1 MSPPTTVLK
10 VAAGSFD
17 DRLVRALAE
26 DEERVAFWRR
36 HTVSGVA
43 LCVGLPA
50 IIATRTWM
58 SPAAPNGV
66 WTLLLCAVVAL
77 SAPLLLFVPVERLVR
92 HPRGRIF
99 FDTWEAAGIGLVI
112 AFCLLDGGADSPYA
126 LFLFVLLAHAALAY
140 PPVGVALA
148 GSTIVAGYLAVGL
161 ADGGV
166 PAEDLVVGA
175 LALVAAVATCAFASA
190 NHVRVYQR
198 TAAYAQE
205 IATLAERDGL
215 TGTLNHRAFHARLQ
229 DEVRRAAADS
239 PVSLLLVDVD
249 SFKTVNDTFGHP
261 AGDGVLQMVGRVLT
275 GLTRP
280 GDCAGRLGGDE
291 FALLLPGLELPQATA
306 VAERLREQVRTTAA
320 DFGAT
325 VSVGVATATSPDV
338 TAVHAAADAAAY
350 RAKRGGRDRVVAA
363 PEPAPGAP
371 AAGPAV
377 DVPAAEPAL
386 SGS

>member
-1 MSPPTTVLK
+1 M
-10 VAAGSFD
+10 
-17 DRLVRALAE
+17 RALAE

-58 SPAAPNGV
+58 SPAAPDGT
-66 WTLLLCAVVAL
+66 WLLLLCAAVAL
-77 SAPLLLFVPVERLVR
+77 PAPLLLLVPVERLVR
-92 HPRGRIF
+92 HPRGRLF
-99 FDTWEAAGIGLVI
+99 FDAWEAAGIGLVI

-148 GSTIVAGYLAVGL
+148 GSIIVASYLAMGL
-161 ADGGV
+161 VDGSV
-166 PAEDLVVGA
+166 PAEDLVVGVLA
-175 LALVAAVATCAFASA
+175 LAVATATCAFASA
-190 NHVRVYQR
+190 NHVRVYER

-205 IATLAERDGL
+205 IAALAQRDGL
-215 TGTLNHRAFHARLQ
+215 TGTLNHRAFHERLQ
-229 DEVRRAAADS
+229 GEVRRAAADS
-239 PVSLLLVDVD
+239 PVSLLIVDVD

-261 AGDGVLQMVGRVLT
+261 AGDGVLQLVGRALT

-280 GDCAGRLGGDE
+280 GDSAGRLGGDE
-291 FALLLPGLELPQATA
+291 FALLLPGTALAQATA
-306 VAERLREQVRTTAA
+306 VAERLREEVSTTAA

-338 TAVHAAADAAAY
+338 AAVHAAADAAAY
-350 RAKRGGRDRVVAA
+350 RAKRGGRNRVVTAA
-363 PEPAPGAP
+363 DPAADPAPATGA
-371 AAGPAV
+371 
-377 DVPAAEPAL
+377 PAAEPAL
-386 SGS
+386 SAS